1 MRAFIGIG
9 LPPSFR
15 RAIREAISPFHA
27 RRLAVSWT
35 PEQNLHVTLKF
46 LGETSPG
53 RVDEIASLL
62 LAAGSGIPAFEFLAE
77 GAGGFPSLRA
87 PRVLWVGIREPLEL
101 VGKLQENMEKVL
113 SGAGFPC
120 EERPFHPHIT
130 VGRVRDRLPPGWA
143 GFPCEERP
151 FHPHITVGRVRDRLP
166 PGWGERYASALSG
179 KPFGAV
185 GVNSYQLYESRL
197 SPGGAVY
204 TVLRDI
210 PLPRGPERT
219 EREEKGK

>member
-9 LPPSFR
+9 LPPECR

-46 LGETSPG
+46 LGETPPG

-62 LAAGSGIPAFEFLAE
+62 LAAGSGIPAFEFLVE

-101 VGKLQENMEKVL
+101 VGKLHENMEKAL
-113 SGAGFPC
+113 SCAGFPC

-130 VGRVRDRLPPGWA
+130 VGRVRDW
-143 GFPCEERP
+143 
-151 FHPHITVGRVRDRLP
+151 IP
-166 PGWGERYASALSG
+166 PGWGEKYASALSG
-179 KPFGAV
+179 KPFGVV
-185 GVNSYQLYESRL
+185 GVRSYQLYESRL
-197 SPGGAVY
+197 SPGGAVH

-219 EREEKGK
+219 EREERGK

>member
-9 LPPSFR
+9 LPPECR

-46 LGETSPG
+46 LGETPPG

-62 LAAGSGIPAFEFLAE
+62 LAAGSGIPAFEFLVE

-130 VGRVRDRLPPGWA
+130 VGRVRDRLPPGW
-143 GFPCEERP
+143 
-151 FHPHITVGRVRDRLP
+151 
-166 PGWGERYASALSG
+166 GEKYASALSG
-179 KPFGAV
+179 KPFGVV
-185 GVNSYQLYESRL
+185 GVRSYQLYESRL

>member
-9 LPPSFR
+9 LPPGCR
-15 RAIREAISPFHA
+15 RAIAEAVFPFRV
-27 RRLAVSWT
+27 RRLPVSWT

-46 LGETSPG
+46 LGEIPPG

-62 LAAGSGIPAFEFLAE
+62 LAACGGIPAFEFLVE

-87 PRVLWVGIREPLEL
+87 PRVLWVDIREPLEL
-101 VGKLQENMEKVL
+101 VGKLHENMENML
-113 SGAGFPC
+113 SGAGFPR
-120 EERPFHPHIT
+120 E
-130 VGRVRDRLPPGWA
+130 G
-143 GFPCEERP
+143 RP

-166 PGWGERYASALSG
+166 PGWGEEYAGALSG
-179 KPFGAV
+179 KPFGTV
-185 GVNSYQLYESRL
+185 GVSSYQLYESRL
-197 SPGGAVY
+197 SPGGAAH